1 MNKLAQNKKIISLA
15 SKIADEVKD
24 ETESLLSDLESTVK
38 KYVPARFVKSVL
50 NKLEASLSD
59 NGVDATFDKSVT
71 RSQIRSTASVESSQ
85 EELKEA
91 TATFAKAFVAEME
104 DTLKQADE
112 ACDEVIKRVAS
123 KENETEVELKLKG
136 MVENRLAMNYGIYCK
151 FARSKNAK
159 EVVRQAVRKLAAA
172 KKAKTATKSERIKPI
187 VKQVEAS
194 KKAKKAAKS
203 EKIRAIIKKINAS
216 KK

>member
-15 SKIADEVKD
+15 SKIADAVKD
-24 ETESLLSDLESTVK
+24 DTEALLSDLEATVK

-50 NKLEASLSD
+50 NKLEASLAD
-59 NGVDATFDKSVT
+59 NGVEAMFDKSVT
-71 RSQIRSTASVESSQ
+71 RAQIRSTASCESTQ

-91 TATFAKAFVAEME
+91 TKTFAKAFVAEME

-123 KENETEVELKLKG
+123 KENETEVELKLKS

-151 FARSKNAK
+151 FGRSKKAK
-159 EVVRQAVRKLAAA
+159 EVVHQAIRKLAAA
-172 KKAKTATKSERIKPI
+172 KAAK
-187 VKQVEAS
+187 
-194 KKAKKAAKS
+194 AKS
-203 EKIRAIIKKINAS
+203 EKISKIAKKVVAAKEAKKVAKSEKIKAIVKKIKAS

>member
-59 NGVDATFDKSVT
+59 NGVDAAFDKSVT

-151 FARSKNAK
+151 FGRSKKAK
-159 EVVRQAVRKLAAA
+159 EVVHQAIRKLAAA
-172 KKAKTATKSERIKPI
+172 KKAE
-187 VKQVEAS
+187 
-194 KKAKKAAKS
+194 KAKRMKKAAKS

>member
-1 MNKLAQNKKIISLA
+1 MIICFSQIISLA
-15 SKIADEVKD
+15 SKIADAVKD
-24 ETESLLSDLESTVK
+24 DTEALLSDLEATVK

-50 NKLEASLSD
+50 NKLEASLAD
-59 NGVDATFDKSVT
+59 NGVEAKFDKSVT
-71 RSQIRSTASVESSQ
+71 RAQIRSTASCESTQ

-91 TATFAKAFVAEME
+91 TNTFAKAFVAEME

-123 KENETEVELKLKG
+123 KEANDTEVELKLKG

-151 FARSKNAK
+151 FARSNKAK

-172 KKAKTATKSERIKPI
+172 KKAQKKVASKSERISKI
-187 VKQVEAS
+187 VKRVA
-194 KKAKKAAKS
+194 ANKAAKAAKA
-203 EKIRAIIKKINAS
+203 EKIRKIVKKIKAE

>member
-1 MNKLAQNKKIISLA
+1 MNKLTQNKKIISLA
-15 SKIADEVKD
+15 SKIADAVKD
-24 ETESLLSDLESTVK
+24 DTEALLSDLEATVK

-50 NKLEASLSD
+50 NKLEASLAD
-59 NGVDATFDKSVT
+59 NGVEAMFDKSVT
-71 RSQIRSTASVESSQ
+71 RAQIRSTASCESTQ

-91 TATFAKAFVAEME
+91 TKTFAKAFVAEME

-123 KENETEVELKLKG
+123 KENETEVELKLKS

-151 FARSKNAK
+151 FGRSKKAK
-159 EVVRQAVRKLAAA
+159 EVVHQAIRKLAAA
-172 KKAKTATKSERIKPI
+172 KAAK
-187 VKQVEAS
+187 
-194 KKAKKAAKS
+194 AKS
-203 EKIRAIIKKINAS
+203 EKISKIAKKVVAAKEAKKVAKSEKIKAIVKKIKAS